1 MKRSFTLF
9 LAFSCMC
16 GIASAQKFSS
26 APDAFLKDINSL
38 SGVSK
43 LGGALLAADPDKKKW
58 GDYCSMSQSL
68 AQRGEF
74 RESIRTASK
83 ALYIGESANA
93 NYGAAIIYASND
105 IATAYSYAGDHA
117 TANEWADRTLRAISR
132 GYESWAREAVRLIE
146 VNAYRQRALYLGQAG
161 KHTDALVEI
170 NKAMNL
176 LPTFGSGFIKAEL
189 SLTVSALQ
197 LRAGQ
202 IDAALDAARKVAA
215 TESDPLLKLAASRAV
230 GDAALAKKAFAMAAE
245 AYGAALAVAVGRNDP
260 YQVSMAQL
268 GLARTYR
275 ASARDAD
282 AIAELGKAIAGLESL
297 RGSFRSMEIR
307 TALFGNLQAVFD
319 EAVDFYVAQGKPEL
333 ALAASEASRAR
344 GMLDLQRKVAS
355 TAVNPRDVGT
365 RPASLAQIQS
375 ALLPRQLMVS
385 YHQLP
390 DKLIVWVIAKDSLQV
405 KALPASADQMR
416 LAVARFR
423 LQIEAEDKA
432 VTATAKDL
440 HTALIAPL
448 NLAKQ
453 QDIIFVPHKSLHLL
467 PFQALHDGSQWLVQS
482 HAISTVLSASLLIPG
497 TAQGTEKSLAA
508 LGNPDLGRAEWSL
521 PGAEREVKAIQAF
534 YPNANIY
541 LNKDASKA
549 RLIEIAPKASVV
561 HVAAHGVV
569 DEIDPMFSVLKLATL
584 GAVGSDMEARELA
597 TLDLSKARLVSL
609 SACNSGVGKVAQ
621 GDEFMGF
628 KRALFSAGAASAL
641 ISLWP
646 VDDDSTQILMTDFHR
661 RWSDQ
666 SESLTRAMQAAQ
678 IKVLSDPKFA
688 NPFYWAAFTLV
699 GDPN

>member
-1 MKRSFTLF
+1 MKKRFSVFFAFLF
-9 LAFSCMC
+9 LS
-16 GIASAQKFSS
+16 GIASAQKQSL
-26 APDAFLKDINSL
+26 APEAFLRDINSL

-58 GDYCSMSQSL
+58 GDYCTMSQSQ
-68 AQRGEF
+68 AQRGDF

-83 ALYIGESANA
+83 ALYMGESANA
-93 NYGAAIIYASND
+93 NYGAAIVYSSND
-105 IATAYSYAGDHA
+105 IATAYSYAGDHTA
-117 TANEWADRTLRAISR
+117 ANEWANRTLQAIGR
-132 GYESWAREAVRLIE
+132 GYESWAREVVRLIE
-146 VNAYRQRALYLGQAG
+146 VNSYRLRALHLSQSGNHA
-161 KHTDALVEI
+161 DALTEI
-170 NKAMNL
+170 NKAMGL
-176 LPTFGSGFIKAEL
+176 LPSLGAGFIKAEL
-189 SLTVSALQ
+189 SVTLSALQ

-202 IDAALDAARKVAA
+202 FDAALDTARKVAT

-230 GDAALAKKAFAMAAE
+230 GDAALAKKAFPLAVE
-245 AYGAALAVAVGRNDP
+245 SYGTALAAAVGRNDP

-268 GLARTYR
+268 GLARAYR
-275 ASARDAD
+275 ASARDAE

-297 RGSFRSMEIR
+297 RGSFRSLEIR

-355 TAVNPRDVGT
+355 TALNPRNVNT
-365 RPASLAQIQS
+365 RPASLVQIQS
-375 ALLPRQLMVS
+375 ALGPRQLMVS

-390 DKLIVWVIAKDSLQV
+390 DKMIVWVIAKDTLQV

-423 LQIEAEDKA
+423 QQIEAEDKA
-432 VTATAKDL
+432 VLVTAKNL
-440 HTALIAPL
+440 YTTLIAPL
-448 NLAKQ
+448 ALAPQ

-467 PFQALHDGSQWLVQS
+467 PFQALHDGGQWLIQN
-482 HAISTVLSASLLIPG
+482 HAISTVLSASLLITG
-497 TAQGTEKSLAA
+497 TAQRTEKSLAA
-508 LGNPDLGRAEWSL
+508 LGNPDLGRVEWSL

-534 YPNANIY
+534 YPKAEIY

-549 RLIEIAPKASVV
+549 KLIEIAPKASVV

-584 GAVGSDMEARELA
+584 GVVGSDMEARELA

-646 VDDDSTQILMTDFHR
+646 VDDDSTQILMTDFHK
-661 RWSDQ
+661 RWNDQ
-666 SESLTRAMQAAQ
+666 SLTRAMQAAQ
-678 IKVLSDPKFA
+678 IKVLSDPKYA

>member
-1 MKRSFTLF
+1 MKNRFSVFFAFLF
-9 LAFSCMC
+9 LS
-16 GIASAQKFSS
+16 GIASAQKQSLV
-26 APDAFLKDINSL
+26 PEAFLRDINSL

-58 GDYCSMSQSL
+58 GDYCTMSQSQ
-68 AQRGEF
+68 AQRGDF

-83 ALYIGESANA
+83 ALYMGESANA
-93 NYGAAIIYASND
+93 NYGAAIVYSSND
-105 IATAYSYAGDHA
+105 IATAYSYAGDHTA
-117 TANEWADRTLRAISR
+117 ANEWANRTLQAIGR
-132 GYESWAREAVRLIE
+132 GYESWAREVVRLIE
-146 VNAYRQRALYLGQAG
+146 VNSYRLRALHLSQSGNHA
-161 KHTDALVEI
+161 DALTEI
-170 NKAMNL
+170 NKAMGL
-176 LPTFGSGFIKAEL
+176 LPSLGAGFIKAEL
-189 SLTVSALQ
+189 SVTLSALQ

-202 IDAALDAARKVAA
+202 FDAALDTARKVAT
-215 TESDPLLKLAASRAV
+215 TENDPLLKLAASRAV
-230 GDAALAKKAFAMAAE
+230 GDAALAKKAFPLAVE
-245 AYGAALAVAVGRNDP
+245 AYGTALAAAVGRNDP

-268 GLARTYR
+268 GLARAYR

-297 RGSFRSMEIR
+297 RGSFRSLEIR

-355 TAVNPRDVGT
+355 TALNPRDVNT

-375 ALLPRQLMVS
+375 ALGPRQLMVS

-390 DKLIVWVIAKDSLQV
+390 DKMIVWVIAKDTLQV

-423 LQIEAEDKA
+423 QQIEAEDKA
-432 VTATAKDL
+432 VLVTAKNL
-440 HTALIAPL
+440 YTTLIAPL
-448 NLAKQ
+448 ALAPQ

-467 PFQALHDGSQWLVQS
+467 PFQALHDGGQWLIQN
-482 HAISTVLSASLLIPG
+482 HAISTVLSASLLITG
-497 TAQGTEKSLAA
+497 TVQRTEKSLAA
-508 LGNPDLGRAEWSL
+508 LGNPDLGRVEWSL

-534 YPNANIY
+534 YPKAEIY

-549 RLIEIAPKASVV
+549 KLIEIAPKASVV

-646 VDDDSTQILMTDFHR
+646 VDDDSTQILMTDFHK
-661 RWSDQ
+661 RWNDQ
-666 SESLTRAMQAAQ
+666 SLTRAMQAAQ
-678 IKVLSDPKFA
+678 IKVLSDPKYA

>member
-1 MKRSFTLF
+1 MKKRFSVFFAFLF
-9 LAFSCMC
+9 LS
-16 GIASAQKFSS
+16 GIASAQKQSL
-26 APDAFLKDINSL
+26 APEAFLRDINSL

-58 GDYCSMSQSL
+58 GDYCTMSQSQ
-68 AQRGEF
+68 AQRGDF

-83 ALYIGESANA
+83 ALYMGESANA
-93 NYGAAIIYASND
+93 NYGAAIVYSSND
-105 IATAYSYAGDHA
+105 IATAYSYAGDHTA
-117 TANEWADRTLRAISR
+117 ANEWANRTLQAIGR
-132 GYESWAREAVRLIE
+132 GYESWAREVVRLIE
-146 VNAYRQRALYLGQAG
+146 VNSYRLRALHLSQSGNHA
-161 KHTDALVEI
+161 DALTEI
-170 NKAMNL
+170 NKAMGL
-176 LPTFGSGFIKAEL
+176 LPSLGAGFIKAEL
-189 SLTVSALQ
+189 SVTLSALQ

-202 IDAALDAARKVAA
+202 FDAALDTARKVAT
-215 TESDPLLKLAASRAV
+215 TENDPLLKLAASRAV
-230 GDAALAKKAFAMAAE
+230 GDAALAKKAFPLAVE
-245 AYGAALAVAVGRNDP
+245 AYGTALAAAVGRNDP

-268 GLARTYR
+268 GLARAYR

-297 RGSFRSMEIR
+297 RGSFRSLEIR

-355 TAVNPRDVGT
+355 TALNPRNVNT

-375 ALLPRQLMVS
+375 ALGPRQLMVS

-390 DKLIVWVIAKDSLQV
+390 DKMIVWVIAKDTLQV

-423 LQIEAEDKA
+423 QQIEAEDKA
-432 VTATAKDL
+432 VLVTAKNL
-440 HTALIAPL
+440 YTTLIAPL
-448 NLAKQ
+448 ALAPQ

-467 PFQALHDGSQWLVQS
+467 PFQALHDGGQWLIQN
-482 HAISTVLSASLLIPG
+482 HAISTVLSASLLITG
-497 TAQGTEKSLAA
+497 TVQRTEKSLAA
-508 LGNPDLGRAEWSL
+508 LGNPDLGRVEWSL

-534 YPNANIY
+534 YPKAEIY

-549 RLIEIAPKASVV
+549 KLIEIAPKASVV

-646 VDDDSTQILMTDFHR
+646 VDDDSTQILMTDFHK
-661 RWSDQ
+661 RWNDQ
-666 SESLTRAMQAAQ
+666 SLTRAMQAAQ
-678 IKVLSDPKFA
+678 IKVLSDPKYA

>member
-1 MKRSFTLF
+1 MKKNNVLF
-9 LAFSCMC
+9 LVFLFMC
-16 GIASAQKFSS
+16 GIASAQRFST
-26 APDAFLKDINSL
+26 APDAFLRDINSL

-58 GDYCSMSQSL
+58 GDYCTMSQSQ

-83 ALYIGESANA
+83 ALYMGETANA

-105 IATAYSYAGDHA
+105 IATAYSYAGDHT
-117 TANEWADRTLRAISR
+117 TANEWADRTLQAISR
-132 GYESWAREAVRLIE
+132 GYETWAREPVRLIE
-146 VNAYRQRALYLGQAG
+146 VNAYRLRALHLSQAG
-161 KHTDALVEI
+161 KHTDALAEI
-170 NKAMNL
+170 NKALNL
-176 LPTFGSGFIKAEL
+176 LPSFGAGFIKAEL
-189 SLTVSALQ
+189 SITVSAFQ
-197 LRAGQ
+197 LRAGL
-202 IDAALDAARKVAA
+202 INAAFDSARKVAA
-215 TESDPLLKLAASRAV
+215 TETDPLLKLAASRAV
-230 GDAALAKKAFAMAAE
+230 GDAALVKKDFALAVE
-245 AYGAALAVAVGRNDP
+245 AYGTALAAAVGRNDP

-268 GLARTYR
+268 GLARAYR

-282 AIAELGKAIAGLESL
+282 AIAELRKAIAGLESL
-297 RGSFRSMEIR
+297 RGSFRSLEIR
-307 TALFGNLQAVFD
+307 TALFGNLQSVFD

-355 TAVNPRDVGT
+355 TTLNQRDAGT
-365 RPASLAQIQS
+365 RPASLTQIQS
-375 ALLPRQLMVS
+375 ALAPRQVMVS
-385 YHQLP
+385 YHQLA
-390 DKLIVWVIAKDSLQV
+390 DKLIVWVIAKDTLQV
-405 KALPASADQMR
+405 KTLPASADQMR

-423 LQIEAEDKA
+423 QQIEAEDKA
-432 VTATAKDL
+432 ALVTAKNL
-440 HTALIAPL
+440 HTTLIDPL
-448 NLAKQ
+448 NLAPQ

-467 PFQALHDGSQWLVQS
+467 PFQALHDGGQWLIEN

-497 TAQGTEKSLAA
+497 TAQGAEKSLAA
-508 LGNPDLGRAEWSL
+508 LGNPDLGRAEWAL

-534 YPNANIY
+534 YAKSSIY

-549 RLIEIAPKASVV
+549 RLIEIAPKASIV

-597 TLDLSKARLVSL
+597 MLDLSKVRLVSL
-609 SACNSGVGKVAQ
+609 SACNTGVGKVAQ

-646 VDDDSTQILMTDFHR
+646 VDDDSTQILMTDFHG
-661 RWSDQ
+661 RWKDQ
-666 SESLTRAMQAAQ
+666 SLTRAMQVAQ

-688 NPFYWAAFTLV
+688 HPFFWAAFTLV

>member
-1 MKRSFTLF
+1 MKKRFSVFFAFLF
-9 LAFSCMC
+9 LS
-16 GIASAQKFSS
+16 GIASAQKQSL
-26 APDAFLKDINSL
+26 APEAFLRDINSL

-58 GDYCSMSQSL
+58 GDYCTMSQSQ
-68 AQRGEF
+68 AQRGDF

-83 ALYIGESANA
+83 ALYMGESANA
-93 NYGAAIIYASND
+93 NYGAAIVYSSND
-105 IATAYSYAGDHA
+105 IATAYSYAGDHTA
-117 TANEWADRTLRAISR
+117 ANEWANRTLQAIGR
-132 GYESWAREAVRLIE
+132 GYESWAREVVRLIE
-146 VNAYRQRALYLGQAG
+146 VNSYRLRALHLSQSGNHA
-161 KHTDALVEI
+161 DALTEI
-170 NKAMNL
+170 NKAMGL
-176 LPTFGSGFIKAEL
+176 LPSLGAGFIKAEL
-189 SLTVSALQ
+189 SVTLSALQ

-202 IDAALDAARKVAA
+202 FDAALDTARKVAT
-215 TESDPLLKLAASRAV
+215 TENDPLLKLAASRAV
-230 GDAALAKKAFAMAAE
+230 GDAALAKKAFPLAVE
-245 AYGAALAVAVGRNDP
+245 AYDTALAAAVGRNDP

-268 GLARTYR
+268 GLARAYR

-297 RGSFRSMEIR
+297 RGSFRSLEIR

-355 TAVNPRDVGT
+355 TALNPRDVNT

-375 ALLPRQLMVS
+375 ALGPRQLMVS

-390 DKLIVWVIAKDSLQV
+390 DKMIVWVIAKDTLQV

-423 LQIEAEDKA
+423 QQIEAEDKA
-432 VTATAKDL
+432 VLVTAKNL
-440 HTALIAPL
+440 YTTLIAPL
-448 NLAKQ
+448 ALAPQ

-467 PFQALHDGSQWLVQS
+467 PFQALHDGGQWLIQN
-482 HAISTVLSASLLIPG
+482 HAISTVLSASLLITG
-497 TAQGTEKSLAA
+497 TVQRTEKSLAA
-508 LGNPDLGRAEWSL
+508 LGNPDLGRVEWSL

-534 YPNANIY
+534 YPKAEIY

-549 RLIEIAPKASVV
+549 KLIEIAPKASVV

-609 SACNSGVGKVAQ
+609 SACNSGLGKVAQ

-646 VDDDSTQILMTDFHR
+646 VDDDSTQILMTDFHK
-661 RWSDQ
+661 RWNDQ
-666 SESLTRAMQAAQ
+666 SLTRAMQAAQ
-678 IKVLSDPKFA
+678 IKVLSDPKYA
-688 NPFYWAAFTLV
+688 SPFYWAAFTLV

>member
-1 MKRSFTLF
+1 MKRRFSVFFAFLF
-9 LAFSCMC
+9 LS
-16 GIASAQKFSS
+16 GIASAQKQSL
-26 APDAFLKDINSL
+26 APEAFLRDINSL

-58 GDYCSMSQSL
+58 GDYCTMSQSQ
-68 AQRGEF
+68 AQRGDF

-83 ALYIGESANA
+83 ALYMGESANA
-93 NYGAAIIYASND
+93 NYGAAIVYSSND
-105 IATAYSYAGDHA
+105 IATAYSYAGDHTA
-117 TANEWADRTLRAISR
+117 ANEWANRTLQAIGR
-132 GYESWAREAVRLIE
+132 GYESWAREVVRLIE
-146 VNAYRQRALYLGQAG
+146 VNSYRLRALHLSQSGNHA
-161 KHTDALVEI
+161 DALSEI
-170 NKAMNL
+170 NKAMGL
-176 LPTFGSGFIKAEL
+176 LPSLGAGFIKAEL
-189 SLTVSALQ
+189 SVTLSALQ

-202 IDAALDAARKVAA
+202 FDAALDTARKVAT
-215 TESDPLLKLAASRAV
+215 TENDPLLKLAASRAV
-230 GDAALAKKAFAMAAE
+230 GDAALAKKAFPLAVE
-245 AYGAALAVAVGRNDP
+245 AYGTALAAAVGRNDP

-268 GLARTYR
+268 GLARAYR

-297 RGSFRSMEIR
+297 RGSFRSLEIR

-355 TAVNPRDVGT
+355 TALNPRDVNT

-375 ALLPRQLMVS
+375 ALGPRQLMVS

-390 DKLIVWVIAKDSLQV
+390 DKMIVWVIAKDTLQV

-423 LQIEAEDKA
+423 QQIEAEDKA
-432 VTATAKDL
+432 VLVTAKNL
-440 HTALIAPL
+440 YTTLIAPL
-448 NLAKQ
+448 ALAPQ

-467 PFQALHDGSQWLVQS
+467 PFQALHDGGQWLIQN
-482 HAISTVLSASLLIPG
+482 HAISTVLSASLLITG
-497 TAQGTEKSLAA
+497 TVQRTEKSLAA
-508 LGNPDLGRAEWSL
+508 LGNPDLGRVEWSL

-534 YPNANIY
+534 YPKAEIY

-549 RLIEIAPKASVV
+549 KLIEIAPKASVV

-646 VDDDSTQILMTDFHR
+646 VDDDSTQILMTDFHK
-661 RWSDQ
+661 RWNDQ
-666 SESLTRAMQAAQ
+666 SLTRAMQAAQ
-678 IKVLSDPKFA
+678 IKVLSDPKYA

>member
-1 MKRSFTLF
+1 MKKNCAAFI
-9 LAFSCMC
+9 AFSFML
-16 GIASAQKFSS
+16 GIASAQKLSS

-38 SGVSK
+38 SGVSR

-58 GDYCSMSQSL
+58 GDYCSMSQAL

-83 ALYIGESANA
+83 ALYMGESANA

-117 TANEWADRTLRAISR
+117 TANEWADRTLQAISR
-132 GYESWAREAVRLIE
+132 GYESWAREPVRLIE
-146 VNAYRQRALYLGQAG
+146 VNAYRLRALHLGQAG
-161 KHTDALVEI
+161 KHANALAEI
-170 NKAMNL
+170 DKAIKL
-176 LPTFGSGFIKAEL
+176 LPSFGGGFIKSEL
-189 SLTVSALQ
+189 NITVSGLQ

-202 IDAALDAARKVAA
+202 TDAALETARKVAA
-215 TESDPLLKLAASRAV
+215 TESDPLLKVAASRAV
-230 GDAALAKKAFAMAAE
+230 GDAALAGKAFALAAE
-245 AYGAALAVAVGRNDP
+245 AYGTALAAAVGRNDP
-260 YQVSMAQL
+260 YQVAMAQL
-268 GLARTYR
+268 GLARALR
-275 ASARDAD
+275 ASSREPE
-282 AIAELGKAIAGLESL
+282 AIAELGKAIAGLENL
-297 RGSFRSMEIR
+297 RGSFRSLEIR

-344 GMLDLQRKVAS
+344 GMLDLQRKVLNTAS
-355 TAVNPRDVGT
+355 NTRDVGT

-375 ALLPRQLMVS
+375 ALAPRQLMVS

-390 DKLIVWVIAKDSLQV
+390 DKLIVWMIGKNSLQV

-416 LAVARFR
+416 LEVARFR
-423 LQIEAEDKA
+423 QQIEAEDKA
-432 VTATAKDL
+432 AMVTAKNLYAT
-440 HTALIAPL
+440 LIAPL
-448 NLAKQ
+448 TLAPQ

-482 HAISTVLSASLLIPG
+482 HAISTVLSASLLSPG
-497 TAQGTEKSLAA
+497 VAQGTEKSLAA

-521 PGAEREVKAIQAF
+521 PGAEREVRAIQAF
-534 YPNANIY
+534 YPNARIY

-549 RLIEIAPKASVV
+549 RLIEIAPKANVV

-646 VDDDSTQILMTDFHR
+646 VDDDSTQILMTDFHG
-661 RWSDQ
+661 RWKDQ
-666 SESLTRAMQAAQ
+666 SLTRAMQAAQ
-678 IKVLSDPKFA
+678 IKVLSDPRFA

>member
-1 MKRSFTLF
+1 MKRSYALF

-16 GIASAQKFSS
+16 GFASAQKFSA

-38 SGVSK
+38 TGMSK
-43 LGGALLAADPDKKKW
+43 LGGALLAANPDRKGW
-58 GDYCSMSQSL
+58 SDHCGMSQTL

-74 RESIRTASK
+74 REAIRSASK
-83 ALYIGESANA
+83 ALYMGESPNLAS
-93 NYGAAIIYASND
+93 GPAIIFASND

-117 TANEWADRTLRAISR
+117 TANEWADRTLQAISSSPR
-132 GYESWAREAVRLIE
+132 MGTNGSARLVE
-146 VNAYRQRALYLGQAG
+146 VNAYRLRALHLSQIG
-161 KHTDALVEI
+161 KHAEALVEI

-176 LPTFGSGFIKAEL
+176 VPSFGSGFIKAEL
-189 SLTVSALQ
+189 SVTTSALL

-202 IDAALDAARKVAA
+202 IDEALNTARKVA
-215 TESDPLLKLAASRAV
+215 TVESDPLLKLAASRAV
-230 GDAALAKKAFAMAAE
+230 GDAALAKKEFALATE
-245 AYGAALAVAVGRNDP
+245 AYGAALTAATGRNDP

-268 GLARTYR
+268 GLARAYR

-297 RGSFRSMEIR
+297 RSSFRSLEMR
-307 TALFGNLQAVFD
+307 TALFGNLQSVFD

-344 GMLDLQRKVAS
+344 AMLDLQRKVAS
-355 TAVNPRDVGT
+355 TGQNLRDVGT

-375 ALLPRQLMVS
+375 ALAPRQLMVS

-390 DKLIVWVIAKDSLQV
+390 DKLIAWVIAKDSIQV

-423 LQIEAEDKA
+423 QQIEAEDKA

-440 HTALIAPL
+440 YTALIAPL

-482 HAISTVLSASLLIPG
+482 HAVSTVLSASLLIPG
-497 TAQGTEKSLAA
+497 TAQGAEKSLAA

-521 PGAEREVKAIQAF
+521 PGSEREVKAIQAF
-534 YPNANIY
+534 YPKANIY

-549 RLIEIAPKASVV
+549 RLIEIAPNASVV

-569 DEIDPMFSVLKLATL
+569 DEIDPMFSLLKLATI
-584 GAVGSDMEARELA
+584 GASGSDMEARELA

-609 SACNSGVGKVAQ
+609 SACNSGIGKVAQ

-646 VDDDSTQILMTDFHR
+646 VDDDSTQILMTDFHG
-661 RWSDQ
+661 RWKDQ
-666 SESLTRAMQAAQ
+666 SLTRAMQAAQ
-678 IKVLSDPKFA
+678 VKVLSDPKFA

>member
-1 MKRSFTLF
+1 MKKRFSVFFAFLF
-9 LAFSCMC
+9 LS
-16 GIASAQKFSS
+16 GIASAQKQSL
-26 APDAFLKDINSL
+26 APEAFLRDINSL

-58 GDYCSMSQSL
+58 GDYCTMSQSQ
-68 AQRGEF
+68 AQRGDF

-83 ALYIGESANA
+83 ALYMGESANA
-93 NYGAAIIYASND
+93 NYGAAIVYSSND
-105 IATAYSYAGDHA
+105 IATAYSYAGDHTA
-117 TANEWADRTLRAISR
+117 ANEWANRTLQAIGR
-132 GYESWAREAVRLIE
+132 GYESWAREVVRLIE
-146 VNAYRQRALYLGQAG
+146 VNSYRLRALHLSQSGNHA
-161 KHTDALVEI
+161 DALTEI
-170 NKAMNL
+170 NKAMGL
-176 LPTFGSGFIKAEL
+176 LPSLGAGFIKAEL
-189 SLTVSALQ
+189 SVTLSALQ

-202 IDAALDAARKVAA
+202 FDAALDTARKVAT
-215 TESDPLLKLAASRAV
+215 TENDPLLKLAASRAV
-230 GDAALAKKAFAMAAE
+230 GDAALAKKAFPLAVE
-245 AYGAALAVAVGRNDP
+245 SYGTALAAAVGRNDP

-268 GLARTYR
+268 GLARAYR

-297 RGSFRSMEIR
+297 RGSFRSLEIR

-355 TAVNPRDVGT
+355 TALNPRDVNT

-375 ALLPRQLMVS
+375 ALGPRQLMVS

-390 DKLIVWVIAKDSLQV
+390 DKMIVWVIAKDTLQV

-423 LQIEAEDKA
+423 QQIEAEDKA
-432 VTATAKDL
+432 VLVTAKNL
-440 HTALIAPL
+440 YTTLIAPL
-448 NLAKQ
+448 ALAPQ

-467 PFQALHDGSQWLVQS
+467 PFQALHDGGQWLIQN
-482 HAISTVLSASLLIPG
+482 HAISTVLSASLLITG
-497 TAQGTEKSLAA
+497 TVQRTEKSLAA
-508 LGNPDLGRAEWSL
+508 LGNPDLGRVEWSL

-534 YPNANIY
+534 YPKAEIY

-549 RLIEIAPKASVV
+549 KLIEIAPKASVV

-646 VDDDSTQILMTDFHR
+646 VDDDSTQILMTDFHK
-661 RWSDQ
+661 RWNDQ
-666 SESLTRAMQAAQ
+666 SLTRAMQAAQ
-678 IKVLSDPKFA
+678 IKVLSDPKYA

>member
-1 MKRSFTLF
+1 MKKRFPVF
-9 LAFSCMC
+9 LAFLFLS
-16 GIASAQKFSS
+16 GVTSAQKQSL
-26 APDAFLKDINSL
+26 APDAFLRDINSL

-58 GDYCSMSQSL
+58 GDYCSMSQSQ

-74 RESIRTASK
+74 REAIRTASK
-83 ALYIGESANA
+83 ALYMGESANA
-93 NYGAAIIYASND
+93 NYGAAIVYSSND
-105 IATAYSYAGDHA
+105 IATAYSYAGDHTA
-117 TANEWADRTLRAISR
+117 ANEWANRTLQAIGR
-132 GYESWAREAVRLIE
+132 GYESWAREVVRLIE
-146 VNAYRQRALYLGQAG
+146 VNSYRLRALHLSQTGNHAG
-161 KHTDALVEI
+161 ALTEI
-170 NKAMNL
+170 NKAMGL
-176 LPTFGSGFIKAEL
+176 LPSLGAGFIKAEL
-189 SLTVSALQ
+189 SITLSALQ

-202 IDAALDAARKVAA
+202 FDAALDTARKVAT

-230 GDAALAKKAFAMAAE
+230 GDAALAKKEFPLAVE
-245 AYGAALAVAVGRNDP
+245 AYGTALAAAVGRNDP

-268 GLARTYR
+268 GLARAYR

-282 AIAELGKAIAGLESL
+282 AVAELGKAIAGLENL
-297 RGSFRSMEIR
+297 RGSFRSLEIR
-307 TALFGNLQAVFD
+307 TALFGNLQSVFD

-355 TAVNPRDVGT
+355 TPLNQRDAGT
-365 RPASLAQIQS
+365 RPASLTQIQS
-375 ALLPRQLMVS
+375 ALQPRQLMVS

-390 DKLIVWVIAKDSLQV
+390 DKLIVWVISKDTLQV
-405 KALPASADQMR
+405 RALPASADQMR

-423 LQIEAEDKA
+423 QQIEAEDKA
-432 VTATAKDL
+432 VLVTAKNL
-440 HTALIAPL
+440 YATLIGPLTLAP
-448 NLAKQ
+448 Q

-467 PFQALHDGSQWLVQS
+467 PFQALHDGSQWIIQN

-497 TAQGTEKSLAA
+497 RQQNAEKSLAA
-508 LGNPDLGRAEWSL
+508 LGNPDLGRVEWSL

-534 YPNANIY
+534 YPKSDIY
-541 LNKDASKA
+541 LNKDASKTK
-549 RLIEIAPKASVV
+549 LIEIAPKASVV

-646 VDDDSTQILMTDFHR
+646 VDDDSTQILMTDFHK
-661 RWSDQ
+661 RWKDQ
-666 SESLTRAMQAAQ
+666 SLTHAMQAAQ
-678 IKVLSDPKFA
+678 IKVLSDPKYA
-688 NPFYWAAFTLV
+688 NPFHWAAFTLV